1 MARFTGIPD
10 VPQGGANDAQ
20 NRVLEAIK
28 QNVELLA
35 GIRGEADGASAA
47 ILKSQV
53 AVKAVPPPVFQG
65 STAQGGG
72 FTIANVQVP
81 SITDHVALI
90 RDVQALAQDVAS
102 LRSVV
107 AALITQLRR

>member
-10 VPQGGANDAQ
+10 VPQGGTDDWQ
-20 NRVLEAIK
+20 YRVLDTLK

-35 GIRGEADGASAA
+35 GIRGEQDGASAA
-47 ILKSQV
+47 ILRSQV
-53 AVKAVPPPVFQG
+53 TIKEIPPAAFQG

-90 RDVQALAQDVAS
+90 RDVQTLAQDVAN
-102 LRSVV
+102 LRSIVS
-107 AALITQLRR
+107 ALITQLRR